1 MENGNKFKQFIKNNF
16 IYFIIG
22 FTCIAYITYGLVKIE
37 TSGRSILEFIGSGI
51 VIFVLAYLISLLF
64 SFQGMLTGDRKDEVV
79 KTNTLHA
86 KCVADI
92 DPRINEMDAWC
103 EEQNTKALM
112 TVRKQILNKEGIRY
126 IDCFDD
132 DGTAKDVVF
141 ELKIMDDSARALKKS
156 NPSKYKIEKQKIREY
171 NKQQKARTRAF
182 KKAIKAKIT
191 PLSTDAIT
199 AITVKHNDPNNLGMD
214 RHRYQKKVARSSLFS
229 KVTIS
234 IAFSYFTFSFV
245 MGWENLIA
253 ALIQV
258 AIFLLMG
265 SIKFVQSY
273 YFVTEDLRK
282 RTVRQINYLQRFKCD
297 KGIATKQEVTEECKI
312 LKNGESITE
321 NIEENTH
328 KTKTQEEKTLVE
340 NGGKIDE

>member
-37 TSGRSILEFIGSGI
+37 TSGRTILEIIGSGI
-51 VIFVLAYLISLLF
+51 VIFILAYLISLLF
-64 SFQGMLTGDRKDEVV
+64 SFQGMLTGDRKDEVI

-92 DPRINEMDAWC
+92 DPRINEMDEWC

-126 IDCFDD
+126 TDCFEV
-132 DGTAKDVVF
+132 DGTAKEIVF
-141 ELKIMDDSARALKKS
+141 ELKIMGEETRVLRQS
-156 NPSKYKIEKQKIREY
+156 NPNKYKIERRKIREY
-171 NKQQKARTRAF
+171 NKQQKARTHAF
-182 KKAIKAKIT
+182 KKAIKVKIT

-199 AITVKHNDPNNLGMD
+199 AITVKHNDPNNLGID
-214 RHRYQKKVARSSLFS
+214 RHGYQKKQARSSLFS
-229 KVTIS
+229 KITMGYV
-234 IAFSYFTFSFV
+234 FSYFTFSFV

-282 RTVRQINYLQRFKCD
+282 RTVRQINYLQRFKFD
-297 KGIATKQEVTEECKI
+297 IGIAT
-312 LKNGESITE
+312 
-321 NIEENTH
+321 
-328 KTKTQEEKTLVE
+328 
-340 NGGKIDE
+340 